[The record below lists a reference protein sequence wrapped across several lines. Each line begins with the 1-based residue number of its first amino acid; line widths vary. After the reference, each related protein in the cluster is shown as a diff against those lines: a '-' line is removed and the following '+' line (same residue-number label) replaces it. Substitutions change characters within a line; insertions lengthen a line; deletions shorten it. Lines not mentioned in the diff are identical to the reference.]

1 MKKLIVLSISLT
13 VMLLL
18 FTSCMTKK
26 GWVNTVKDKTFYSDR
41 VAMVFDSKAN
51 IAFDVLDTD
60 NNYSDASD
68 SNGDVSIDEQVIV
81 SIFESME
88 LTFISSPQEDKAVY
102 QINMAGQKLYQ
113 GFSTDGKN
121 IHSYD
126 NVVDDPK
133 DINWSIKNPNIYR
146 LK

>member
-1 MKKLIVLSISLT
+1 MKKLIVFSISLT

-26 GWVNTVKDKTFYSDR
+26 GWVNTVKGKTFYSNK
-41 VAMVFDSKAN
+41 VAMVFDDKAN
-51 IAFDVLDTD
+51 IAFDVIDTD
-60 NNYSDASD
+60 SNYSDASD
-68 SNGDVSIDEQVIV
+68 SGGNESINAQVIV

-88 LTFISSPQEDKAVY
+88 LTFMSSPQQDKAVY
-102 QINMAGQKLYQ
+102 QINMGGQKLYQ

-133 DINWSIKNPNIYR
+133 DINWSIKNPNIYK

>member
-26 GWVNTVKDKTFYSDR
+26 GWINTVKGKTFYSDR

-51 IAFDVLDTD
+51 IAFDVIDA
-60 NNYSDASD
+60 NSNYSDTSD
-68 SNGDVSIDEQVIV
+68 SNGDVSDEQVIV
-81 SIFESME
+81 SLFESME

-102 QINMAGQKLYQ
+102 QINMTGEKLYQ

-121 IHSYD
+121 IYSYD